1 MSAKQKYDSLFHNA
15 KDYVFII
22 IGLALYSFGFCA
34 FVLPHQVVMGG
45 LTGVGTLVFYATKGL
60 IPVAVTGYAMNL
72 TLLALAFKIVGMT
85 FVKRT
90 IFGATVVAI
99 MLGWM
104 QPLFMNLSHPLLK
117 DITMSVVIGGFL
129 CGVGIGTI
137 FIHNGSSGGTDIVA
151 AMVSKLSNVSIGRTM
166 IFVDMTIVCSSFLLP
181 FDGTLEQR
189 IEVRLP
195 LIVYGLL
202 VTYIISFMTD
212 MIINTNRQAT
222 QFIIFSRNWKEIADA
237 INTEAHRGVTVL
249 DGMGWYS
256 KHEIKILMVWCR
268 KIESVTMFRI
278 IKSIDPGAF
287 ITQTKANGVY
297 GKGFDTMKIKLKKRR
312 AEAASEPLPDHKA
325 SEASHP
331 YRPGNGPNL
340 AAD

>member
-1 MSAKQKYDSLFHNA
+1 MSPKHKYDSLFNDA
-15 KDYVFII
+15 KDYVFIVLGI
-22 IGLALYSFGFCA
+22 ALYALGFCA
-34 FVLPHQVVMGG
+34 FILPHEVVMGG
-45 LTGVGTLVFYATKGL
+45 LTGVGTLVFYATNQVV
-60 IPVAVTGYAMNL
+60 PVAVTGYVCNL
-72 TLLALAFKIVGMT
+72 TLLAIAFKIVGMA

-99 MLGWM
+99 MIGWM
-104 QPLFMNLSHPLLK
+104 QPFFLGLGHPLMP
-117 DITMSVVIGGFL
+117 DITMSVVLGGFL

-166 IFVDMTIVCSSFLLP
+166 IFTDMTIVSCAIFLP
-181 FDGTLEQR
+181 FDGTFEQR

-222 QFIIFSRNWKEIADA
+222 QFIIFSQHWQKIADA
-237 INTEAHRGVTVL
+237 INADAHRGVTVL
-249 DGMGWYS
+249 DGRGWYS
-256 KHEIKILMVWCR
+256 KQEVKMLMVWCR

-278 IKSIDPGAF
+278 IKSIDPDAF
-287 ITQTKANGVY
+287 IAQSKAHGVS
-297 GKGFDTMKIKLKKRR
+297 GKGCDTRQIRIQKRKGAGSLPGSDKLY
-312 AEAASEPLPDHKA
+312 A
-325 SEASHP
+325 
-331 YRPGNGPNL
+331 
-340 AAD
+340 